1 MKIAVSGAAGAM
13 GRRVIALIAVAEDL
27 ELVAAVE
34 RNDHPDLGK
43 DAGMLACG
51 EALGVPLSGELSGR
65 PEVVVDFS
73 APAGAMAC
81 ARACAERG
89 VPLAI
94 GTTGLSDQDRAEIAD
109 SIAARIPVLLA
120 ANMSVGVNLLMRLVR
135 TAASALPGYDVEIVE
150 AHHRRKKDAPSGT
163 ARELARVLLETL
175 GRGEGDLTYGRQ
187 GLTGPRGGTDA
198 PRHEPR
204 CLRSGRAS
212 SSAFPG
218 SAGAGFILDAGR
230 ASLGVLHATRSSASP
245 AGGRRRTAAPHQAQ
259 PQLGPRR
266 TADETAHANVT

>member
-51 EALGVPLSGELSGR
+51 QALGVPLSGELSGR

-175 GRGEGDLTYGRQ
+175 GRGEGDLTYGRR
-187 GLTGPRGGTDA
+187 GLTGPRGGREIGVHAVRGGDIVGDHTVIFAGEGERLELTHRATSRDVFA
-198 PRHEPR
+198 QGALRAARFLVAQEPGLYSMQDV
-204 CLRSGRAS
+204 LR
-212 SSAFPG
+212 
-218 SAGAGFILDAGR
+218 
-230 ASLGVLHATRSSASP
+230 
-245 AGGRRRTAAPHQAQ
+245 
-259 PQLGPRR
+259 
-266 TADETAHANVT
+266 